1 MPLSLAPPTAA
12 NVTVNYTVQYNLA
25 PCIPTDGN
33 AVSLSVNVNVTCGS
47 TALQVMEAAVNQEN
61 QDVGF
66 LYRFKASYSPS
77 PAGYNIEAISNI
89 PDQINLD
96 ENLVSSACTW
106 RFMVRTPE
114 GALLLPSTAV
124 SNYTFNDTGY
134 GMVMLLYSDRSLS
147 GSITLLANRTN
158 LTSTPSTC
166 SGTLG
171 SMVVTEFAWHNIIA
185 VIVFSICMPFYL

>member
-1 MPLSLAPPTAA
+1 MPLYLAPPTAA
-12 NVTVNYTVQYNLA
+12 NVTVNYTVQYNLT

-33 AVSLSVNVNVTCGS
+33 AASLSINVNVTCGS

-77 PAGYNIEAISNI
+77 PASYRIEAISNI
-89 PDQINLD
+89 PDQIND
-96 ENLVSSACTW
+96 EKLVSSGCTW

-134 GMVMLLYSDRSLS
+134 GMVMLLYSGQS
-147 GSITLLANRTN
+147 GTSITRLANSTN
-158 LTSTPSTC
+158 LTSTPSAC

-171 SMVVTEFAWHNIIA
+171 SMVAMKFAWHIIA
-185 VIVFSICMPFYL
+185 VILFSICLPFYS